1 MQSLLPIGN
10 VKQGIPALLNPAL
23 DMANVVSLV
32 TSDAQIFTRM
42 LIGQKPLDKA
52 ADVATVTNRVWGIV
66 DGADLAIAPD
76 SIVAVEVKKE
86 YNLPNYPME
95 DGAFQ
100 SYNKVKEPYDIKVK
114 MSIGGNAA
122 KLDAFLKTL
131 DVLVASLKLYDVVTP
146 DAMYVNANI
155 HHYDFQRT
163 ATNGVGLL
171 TVTVWAK
178 EIRTDI
184 IVAFANVKV
193 PDAVKPQKTTT
204 APNTSRVLTAAEFA
218 AVKV

>member
-1 MQSLLPIGN
+1 MQSLLPIGTN
-10 VKQGIPALLNPAL
+10 ITKGIPALLNPIS
-23 DMANVVSLV
+23 DMANIVSLV
-32 TSDAQIFTRM
+32 VSDAQIFTRM

-52 ADVATVTNRVWGIV
+52 QTVANANMSMWGIV
-66 DGADLAIAPD
+66 DGANLALSPD

-100 SYNKVKEPYDIKVK
+100 SYNKVKEPYDIRLK
-114 MSIGGNAA
+114 MAIGGNVA
-122 KLDAFLKTL
+122 KLDAFLKAL
-131 DVLVASLKLYDVVTP
+131 DVIVASVKLYDVVLP
-146 DAMYVNANI
+146 DALYVNANI

-178 EIRTDI
+178 EIRSDI

-193 PDAVKPQKTTT
+193 PDAVKKQATTVAA
-204 APNTSRVLTAAEFA
+204 APSVPLPKP
-218 AVKV
+218 VPK